1 MAWDRKGTDNMHN
14 FRYVTKKEF
23 LPIKKELIEIINKV
37 QDIVRNEFTFR
48 YDFIGS
54 ASRNAITMDE
64 CSNTG
69 FDFDVNIRVNDDDEN
84 YNAQEIKSILINA
97 FNRVVGNYGYDYGE
111 DSKRVITIKVKD
123 RDNSRILH
131 SCDFAIV
138 YDCSDGRQQFIY
150 FNKAQQTYEW
160 HYQPKGFYQL
170 EVKMQKIKNNGLWN
184 ELRDLYLYKKNT
196 NNDQKKK
203 SRSIWAESVN
213 EIVNSYNL

>member
-1 MAWDRKGTDNMHN
+1 MAWDRKGTGNMHN

-23 LPIKKELIEIINKV
+23 LPVKKELIEIINKV

-131 SCDFAIV
+131 SCDFAVV

-160 HYQPKGFYQL
+160 QYQPKGFYQL

-184 ELRDLYLYKKNT
+184 ALRDLYLYKKNT

>member
-1 MAWDRKGTDNMHN
+1 MYN

-23 LPIKKELIEIINKV
+23 LPVKKELIEIINKV

-131 SCDFAIV
+131 SCDFAVV

-160 HYQPKGFYQL
+160 QYQPKGFYQL

-184 ELRDLYLYKKNT
+184 ALRDLYLYKKNT